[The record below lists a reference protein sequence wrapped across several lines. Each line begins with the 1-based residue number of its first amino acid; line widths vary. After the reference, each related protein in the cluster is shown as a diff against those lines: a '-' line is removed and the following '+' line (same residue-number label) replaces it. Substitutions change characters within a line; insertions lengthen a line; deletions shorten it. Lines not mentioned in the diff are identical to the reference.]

1 MIKLV
6 FIDFTKTLSSKPAL
20 QSGLEYLHQESLY
33 DEIMR
38 DYKQKIIKT
47 PEERISKIFAGWK
60 GLSLNALPEIYERLK
75 EGLYEG
81 VVEFLSFLSGKDI
94 KYVLCSN
101 MPTHLEKFFQ
111 KEFGFYRV
119 IGTVLE
125 VKNRKF
131 TGNILKPVYEKGI
144 EVKRIMDEEGLTPEE
159 CVMIGDSEEDV
170 GAWNVVGRDRSIGF
184 NAPKHLEQ
192 YLYVNMSHW
201 KEAPTITES
210 ISNKA

>member
-6 FIDFTKTLSSKPAL
+6 FFDFTRTLSSKSVL
-20 QSGLEYLHQESLY
+20 QSGLEYLGHGKVY
-33 DEIMR
+33 DDIMNEYR
-38 DYKQKIIKT
+38 QKKINR
-47 PEERISKIFAGWK
+47 EERVTRIFAGWK
-60 GLSLNALPEIYERLK
+60 EVPLDALPEIYEELK
-75 EGLYEG
+75 DGFYEAALDCL
-81 VVEFLSFLSGKDI
+81 EFLTGKGI

-101 MPTHLEKFFQ
+101 MPTHLGEFFK
-111 KEFGFYRV
+111 KEFLFYRC
-119 IGTVLE
+119 IGTELE
-125 VKNRKF
+125 VIDGKF
-131 TGNILKPVYEKGI
+131 TGKILRPVYEKGI